1 MSDIIGFVISI
12 ALIYIG
18 LKVAFKF
25 LKWIGILL
33 IVVFILHRIGIL

>member
-18 LKVAFKF
+18 LKIAFKF

-33 IVVFILHRIGIL
+33 IIVFLLHMLGII